1 MELFLSSVPLL
12 PAWWVEQ
19 TALEEQ
25 GFLVHSA
32 AGSHTSPCGQTQIAI
47 VFLLHLPELCPL
59 SVRRLFLPALPI
71 SWLPSALLPPED
83 DGCSGSRPL
92 RFPIFPPFTYKLLR
106 SPSLLECRSPGCCCF
121 AALVLS

>member
-12 PAWWVEQ
+12 PSWRVEQ

-25 GFLVHSA
+25 GFLVVHSA
-32 AGSHTSPCGQTQIAI
+32 TGSRTSPRGQTQIAI
-47 VFLLHLPELCPL
+47 VIPLHLPEFCPL

-83 DGCSGSRPL
+83 DGCGGSRPL
-92 RFPIFPPFTYKLLR
+92 RFPIFPPFT
-106 SPSLLECRSPGCCCF
+106 
-121 AALVLS
+121 